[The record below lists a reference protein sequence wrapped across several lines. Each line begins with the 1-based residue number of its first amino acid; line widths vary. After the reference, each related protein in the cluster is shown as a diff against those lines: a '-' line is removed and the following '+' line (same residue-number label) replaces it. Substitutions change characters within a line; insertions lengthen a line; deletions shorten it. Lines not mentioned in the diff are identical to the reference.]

1 MVQLDEQQIKG
12 TKDAFR
18 AFVSGLSIPAV
29 TIPFIY
35 WLSYYAPISNIRVV
49 PLYLIPIAWGI
60 WNVVQLWSSEITI
73 KKFRLGTFGAILGVA
88 IASVGESAF
97 NVHQIINIPV
107 GFMLLVF
114 PIICFFVWEY
124 LVSRINT
131 LVGLEE

>member
-1 MVQLDEQQIKG
+1 MLTLDEQQIKG

-18 AFVSGLSIPAV
+18 AFISGLSVPAIV
-29 TIPFIY
+29 IPFIY
-35 WLSYYAPISNIRVV
+35 WASYFTNISKIRAV

-60 WNVVQLWSSEITI
+60 WNVVQLWSSEVTL

-97 NVHQIINIPV
+97 NLHQIINVPIFLTLLAFPV
-107 GFMLLVF
+107 
-114 PIICFFVWEY
+114 ICFIVWEY
-124 LVSRINT
+124 VIKHINV